1 MGNLSAPASALAAR
15 PTGSGAPAASSSAG
29 ATSLPVLPNEP
40 AVPFVEIE
48 ALRTREFIPAAKEAL
63 TSLIGEQGRG
73 AVLQPVFNWAG
84 RNSLF
89 PLHWGLACCAIEFA
103 AAFGARWD
111 AERFGVVPRSSPRQ
125 CDLLIVNGT
134 VTWKVAHK
142 LVTLYEQ
149 MPEPKWVI
157 AMGNCA
163 TGGGPFRTAYSVV
176 PGVDKLVPV
185 DIYIA
190 GCPPRPEALL
200 DGILKLEDLIRERKE

>member
-1 MGNLSAPASALAAR
+1 MTTPPAQVS
-15 PTGSGAPAASSSAG
+15 PTSKGTPVPPEIPTSSELPM
-29 ATSLPVLPNEP
+29 ATQP

-48 ALRTREFIPAAKEAL
+48 TLRVRQFIPAAKEAL
-63 TSLIGEQGRG
+63 TSLIAEQGQAKVIR
-73 AVLQPVFNWAG
+73 PVFNWAG

-103 AAFGARWD
+103 AGFGARWD

-125 CDLLIVNGT
+125 CDLMIVNGT

-142 LVTLYEQ
+142 LITLYEQ

-185 DIYIA
+185 DVYIA
-190 GCPPRPEALL
+190 GCPPRPEAML
-200 DGILKLEDLIRERKE
+200 DGILRLEQLIRERKE

>member
-1 MGNLSAPASALAAR
+1 MTAAPQTVALTKPAPAE
-15 PTGSGAPAASSSAG
+15 
-29 ATSLPVLPNEP
+29 SLRLEGELPMVGQA
-40 AVPFVEIE
+40 AVPFIEIE
-48 ALRTREFIPAAKEAL
+48 TLRAKEFLPAAREAL
-63 TSLIGEQGRG
+63 SSLILEQGQAKVIR
-73 AVLQPVFNWAG
+73 PVFNWAG

-125 CDLLIVNGT
+125 CDLMIVNGT

-190 GCPPRPEALL
+190 GCPPRPEAML
-200 DGILKLEDLIRERKE
+200 DGILKLEELIRERKE

>member
-1 MGNLSAPASALAAR
+1 VTTPPTEVARPRPPADAFRIEGELPMASA
-15 PTGSGAPAASSSAG
+15 
-29 ATSLPVLPNEP
+29 P

-48 ALRTREFIPAAKEAL
+48 ALRAKEFIPAAREAL
-63 TSLIGEQGRG
+63 SALIKEQGDSKVIR
-73 AVLQPVFNWAG
+73 PVFNWAG

-103 AAFGARWD
+103 AGFGARWD

-142 LVTLYEQ
+142 LITLYEQ
-149 MPEPKWVI
+149 MPDPKWVI

-185 DIYIA
+185 DVYIA
-190 GCPPRPEALL
+190 GCPPRPEAML
-200 DGILKLEDLIRERKE
+200 DGILKLEELIRERKE

>member
-1 MGNLSAPASALAAR
+1 MSGTASPTSIARAA
-15 PTGSGAPAASSSAG
+15 APAATVG
-29 ATSLPVLPNEP
+29 APLPMATEP
-40 AVPFVEIE
+40 GVPFIEIE
-48 ALRTREFIPAAKEAL
+48 TLRAQQFVPAAKEAL
-63 TSLIGEQGRG
+63 GAMIAERG
-73 AVLQPVFNWAG
+73 QEKVMRPVFNWAG

-125 CDLLIVNGT
+125 CDLMIVNGT

-142 LVTLYEQ
+142 LITLYEQ

-176 PGVDKLVPV
+176 PGVDKLIPV
-185 DIYIA
+185 DVYIA
-190 GCPPRPEALL
+190 GCPPRPEAML
-200 DGILKLEDLIRERKE
+200 DGILRLEDLIRERKE

>member
-1 MGNLSAPASALAAR
+1 MSAQTPLPPK
-15 PTGSGAPAASSSAG
+15 PTGPPTPTAPLSDQP
-29 ATSLPVLPNEP
+29 LPVMGQPG
-40 AVPFVEIE
+40 VPFVEIE
-48 ALRTREFIPAAKEAL
+48 TLRAREFIPAAKEAL
-63 TSLIGEQGRG
+63 SSLIKEQAEGKLIR
-73 AVLQPVFNWAG
+73 PVFNWAG

-125 CDLLIVNGT
+125 CDLLVVNGT

-142 LVTLYEQ
+142 LITLYEQ
-149 MPEPKWVI
+149 MPEPKWAI

-176 PGVDKLVPV
+176 PGVDKLIPV
-185 DIYIA
+185 DVYIA
-190 GCPPRPEALL
+190 GCPPRPENLL
-200 DGILKLEDLIRERKE
+200 DGILRLERLIKERGA

>member
-1 MGNLSAPASALAAR
+1 MSGQTPLPAKVPPASAGPSAAIADM
-15 PTGSGAPAASSSAG
+15 PLEVIGQPG
-29 ATSLPVLPNEP
+29 
-40 AVPFVEIE
+40 VPFVEIE
-48 ALRTREFIPAAKEAL
+48 TLRAREFIPAAKEAL
-63 TSLIGEQGRG
+63 TSLLKEQANGKLIR
-73 AVLQPVFNWAG
+73 PVFNWAG

-142 LVTLYEQ
+142 LIALYEQ
-149 MPEPKWVI
+149 MPEPKWAI

-176 PGVDKLVPV
+176 PGVDKLIPV
-185 DIYIA
+185 DVYIA
-190 GCPPRPEALL
+190 GCPPRPENLL
-200 DGILKLEDLIRERKE
+200 DGILRLEQLIKERGA

>member
-1 MGNLSAPASALAAR
+1 MTPPATPAAPARGAN
-15 PTGSGAPAASSSAG
+15 APAAALDLG
-29 ATSLPVLPNEP
+29 TELPMVDQP
-40 AVPFVEIE
+40 AVPFLEIE
-48 ALRTREFIPAAKEAL
+48 TLRAKEFIPAAKEAL
-63 TSLIGEQGRG
+63 GSLIAEQGH
-73 AVLQPVFNWAG
+73 AKVVQPVFNWAG

-125 CDLLIVNGT
+125 CDVMIVNGT

-142 LVTLYEQ
+142 LITLYEQ

-185 DIYIA
+185 DVYIA
-190 GCPPRPEALL
+190 GCPPRPEAML
-200 DGILKLEDLIRERKE
+200 DGILELEKLIRERKE

>member
-1 MGNLSAPASALAAR
+1 VGHLTATPAGTAHPAAPAGASAVPDA
-15 PTGSGAPAASSSAG
+15 
-29 ATSLPVLPNEP
+29 
-40 AVPFVEIE
+40 AVPFLEIE
-48 ALRTREFIPAAKEAL
+48 VLRAKQFIPAAKEAL
-63 TSLIGEQGRG
+63 TSMIAEQGQSKLIR
-73 AVLQPVFNWAG
+73 PVFNWAG

-111 AERFGVVPRSSPRQ
+111 AERFGVLPRSSPRQ
-125 CDLLIVNGT
+125 SDLLIVNGT

-142 LVTLYEQ
+142 LITLYEQ

-185 DIYIA
+185 DVYIA

-200 DGILKLEDLIRERKE
+200 DGILHLEQLIRERKE

>member
-1 MGNLSAPASALAAR
+1 MSSPVPPAAPAKAVAPVA
-15 PTGSGAPAASSSAG
+15 TGEP
-29 ATSLPVLPNEP
+29 LPMAKEP
-40 AVPFVEIE
+40 GVPFIEIE
-48 ALRTREFIPAAKEAL
+48 TLRAREFIPAAKEAL
-63 TSLIGEQGRG
+63 TDLLREQADGKLIR
-73 AVLQPVFNWAG
+73 PVFNWAG

-103 AAFGARWD
+103 SAFGARWD

-142 LVTLYEQ
+142 LITLYEQ

-185 DIYIA
+185 DVYIA

-200 DGILKLEDLIRERKE
+200 EGILQLEKLIRERAE

>member
-1 MGNLSAPASALAAR
+1 MSAASVPKPTVPA
-15 PTGSGAPAASSSAG
+15 GAPAAG
-29 ATSLPVLPNEP
+29 AELPMAHEP

-48 ALRTREFIPAAKEAL
+48 ALRAKEFVPAAKEAL
-63 TSLIGEQGRG
+63 TALIAEQGQQKLIR
-73 AVLQPVFNWAG
+73 PVFNWAG

-125 CDLLIVNGT
+125 CDLMIVNGT

-142 LVTLYEQ
+142 LITLYEQ

-185 DIYIA
+185 DVYIA
-190 GCPPRPEALL
+190 GCPPRPEAML
-200 DGILKLEDLIRERKE
+200 DGILQLEKLIRDRKE

>member
-1 MGNLSAPASALAAR
+1 MSATPVSAPPASKPAADAFR
-15 PTGSGAPAASSSAG
+15 LEGELPMAGAPA
-29 ATSLPVLPNEP
+29 
-40 AVPFVEIE
+40 VPMFEIE
-48 ALRTREFIPAAKEAL
+48 TLRAKEFLPAAREAL
-63 TSLIGEQGRG
+63 SALIKDQSENRVIG
-73 AVLQPVFNWAG
+73 PVFNWAR

-103 AAFGARWD
+103 AGFGARWD

-125 CDLLIVNGT
+125 CDLMIVNGT

-142 LVTLYEQ
+142 LITLYEQ

-190 GCPPRPEALL
+190 GCPPRPEAML
-200 DGILKLEDLIRERKE
+200 DGILKLEELIRERKE

>member
-1 MGNLSAPASALAAR
+1 VTAPPKATAVP
-15 PTGSGAPAASSSAG
+15 PTTKDAVELGA
-29 ATSLPVLPNEP
+29 SLPMASEP
-40 AVPFVEIE
+40 AVPFFEIE
-48 ALRTREFIPAAKEAL
+48 TLRAKEFLPAAREAL
-63 TSLIGEQGRG
+63 TSLIKEQGDAKVIR
-73 AVLQPVFNWAG
+73 PVFNWAG

-103 AAFGARWD
+103 AGFGARWD

-142 LVTLYEQ
+142 LITLYEQ
-149 MPEPKWVI
+149 MPDPKWVI

-185 DIYIA
+185 DVYIA
-190 GCPPRPEALL
+190 GCPPRPEAML
-200 DGILKLEDLIRERKE
+200 DGILKLEELIRERKE

>member
-1 MGNLSAPASALAAR
+1 MSAPEVAAKP
-15 PTGSGAPAASSSAG
+15 PTGE
-29 ATSLPVLPNEP
+29 LPVVTRPG
-40 AVPFVEIE
+40 VPFIEIE
-48 ALRTREFIPAAKEAL
+48 TLRAKEFIPAAKEAL
-63 TSLIGEQGRG
+63 SAMIAERG
-73 AVLQPVFNWAG
+73 KDDLTRPVFNWAG

-125 CDLLIVNGT
+125 CDLMIVNGT

-142 LVTLYEQ
+142 LITLYEQ

-185 DIYIA
+185 DLYIA
-190 GCPPRPEALL
+190 GCPPRPEAML
-200 DGILKLEDLIRERKE
+200 DGILKLEELIRDRKE

>member
-1 MGNLSAPASALAAR
+1 VGGVTTPPALVSVAKPAGPTEPT
-15 PTGSGAPAASSSAG
+15 PTGVPLPMAG
-29 ATSLPVLPNEP
+29 EP
-40 AVPFVEIE
+40 AVPFLEIE
-48 ALRTREFIPAAKEAL
+48 ALRVKEFIPAAKEAL
-63 TSLIGEQGRG
+63 RDLIAEQGQAKLIR
-73 AVLQPVFNWAG
+73 PVFNWAG

-111 AERFGVVPRSSPRQ
+111 AERFGIVPRSSPRQ
-125 CDLLIVNGT
+125 CDLMIVNGT

-142 LVTLYEQ
+142 LITLYEQ

-190 GCPPRPEALL
+190 GCPPRPEAML
-200 DGILKLEDLIRERKE
+200 DGILRLEQLIRERKE

>member
-1 MGNLSAPASALAAR
+1 MSGQAPETSKPLPRTTPDSTPAGDLPLAVVGQ
-15 PTGSGAPAASSSAG
+15 PG
-29 ATSLPVLPNEP
+29 
-40 AVPFVEIE
+40 VPFVEIE
-48 ALRTREFIPAAKEAL
+48 TLRAREFIPAAKEAL
-63 TSLIGEQGRG
+63 SSLLKEQAQGKLIR
-73 AVLQPVFNWAG
+73 PVFNWAG

-142 LVTLYEQ
+142 LIALYEQ
-149 MPEPKWVI
+149 MPEPKWAI

-176 PGVDKLVPV
+176 PGVDKLIPV
-185 DIYIA
+185 DVYIA
-190 GCPPRPEALL
+190 GCPPRPENML
-200 DGILKLEDLIRERKE
+200 DGILRLEQLIKERGE

>member
-1 MGNLSAPASALAAR
+1 MSAP
-15 PTGSGAPAASSSAG
+15 
-29 ATSLPVLPNEP
+29 LPKP
-40 AVPFVEIE
+40 AVPSLPGSPAPAELPVVGQSSVPFFEIE
-48 ALRTREFIPAAKEAL
+48 TLRAEQFIPAAKETLAAL
-63 TSLIGEQGRG
+63 IAEQAQGKMIR
-73 AVLQPVFNWAG
+73 PVFNWAG

-134 VTWKVAHK
+134 VTWKVSHK
-142 LVTLYEQ
+142 LITLYEQ

-185 DIYIA
+185 DLYIA

-200 DGILKLEDLIRERKE
+200 DGILKLEELIRERGE

>member
-1 MGNLSAPASALAAR
+1 MGRLTASPAQA
-15 PTGSGAPAASSSAG
+15 APAAKTPTGGFSIG
-29 ATSLPVLPNEP
+29 EELPMATQPL
-40 AVPFVEIE
+40 VPFVEIE
-48 ALRTREFIPAAKEAL
+48 ALRVKEFIPAAKEAL
-63 TSLIGEQGRG
+63 SSLIAEQGQAKVIR
-73 AVLQPVFNWAG
+73 PVFNWAG

-111 AERFGVVPRSSPRQ
+111 AERFGVVARSSPRQ
-125 CDLLIVNGT
+125 ADLMIVNGT

-142 LVTLYEQ
+142 LITLYEQ

-185 DIYIA
+185 DVYIA

-200 DGILKLEDLIRERKE
+200 DGILKLEQLIRERKE

>member
-1 MGNLSAPASALAAR
+1 MSGQAPVPAR
-15 PTGSGAPAASSSAG
+15 PVVPSPLPAAAADMPLEVIG
-29 ATSLPVLPNEP
+29 QPG
-40 AVPFVEIE
+40 VPFVEIE
-48 ALRTREFIPAAKEAL
+48 TLRAREFIPAAKEAL
-63 TSLIGEQGRG
+63 SSLLKEQAEGKLIR
-73 AVLQPVFNWAG
+73 PVFNWAG

-142 LVTLYEQ
+142 LIALYEQ
-149 MPEPKWVI
+149 MPEPKWAI

-176 PGVDKLVPV
+176 PGVDKLIPV

-190 GCPPRPEALL
+190 GCPPRPENML
-200 DGILKLEDLIRERKE
+200 DGILRLEQLIKERGD

>member
-1 MGNLSAPASALAAR
+1 MSGQTPVPPKAVL
-15 PTGSGAPAASSSAG
+15 PTAVAG
-29 ATSLPVLPNEP
+29 AIADMPLEVIGQPG
-40 AVPFVEIE
+40 VPFVEIE
-48 ALRTREFIPAAKEAL
+48 TLRAREFIPAAKEAL
-63 TSLIGEQGRG
+63 SSLLKEQAEEKLIR
-73 AVLQPVFNWAG
+73 PVFNWAG

-142 LVTLYEQ
+142 LIALFEQ
-149 MPEPKWVI
+149 MPEPKWAI

-176 PGVDKLVPV
+176 PGVDKLIPV
-185 DIYIA
+185 DVYIA
-190 GCPPRPEALL
+190 GCPPRPENML
-200 DGILKLEDLIRERKE
+200 DGILQLERLIKERGE

>member
-1 MGNLSAPASALAAR
+1 MGRLSGSSAR
-15 PTGSGAPAASSSAG
+15 PQAVPRSDAG
-29 ATSLPVLPNEP
+29 AAEP
-40 AVPFVEIE
+40 TPSSPPSEPGVPFLEIE
-48 ALRTREFIPAAKEAL
+48 TLRAREFLPAAKEAL
-63 TSLIGEQGRG
+63 TALIAEKGQASLVRPI
-73 AVLQPVFNWAG
+73 FNWAG

-134 VTWKVAHK
+134 VTWKVAHR
-142 LVTLYEQ
+142 LITLYEQ

-185 DIYIA
+185 DVYIA
-190 GCPPRPEALL
+190 GCPPRPEAML
-200 DGILKLEDLIRERKE
+200 DGILRLEQLIQERKE

>member
-1 MGNLSAPASALAAR
+1 MSVPATAAV
-15 PTGSGAPAASSSAG
+15 APAATKAAPPLTETEIPLVNG
-29 ATSLPVLPNEP
+29 PG
-40 AVPFVEIE
+40 VPFVEIE
-48 ALRTREFIPAAKEAL
+48 TLRAREFIPQAKEAL
-63 TSLIGEQGRG
+63 SSLLREQMEGKLLR
-73 AVLQPVFNWAG
+73 PVFNWAG

-142 LVTLYEQ
+142 LITLYEQ

-200 DGILKLEDLIRERKE
+200 DGILQLEELIRRRGE

>member
-1 MGNLSAPASALAAR
+1 MSSASLPPKTTGPGPAAPS
-15 PTGSGAPAASSSAG
+15 PTGVE
-29 ATSLPVLPNEP
+29 LPMVTAP
-40 AVPFVEIE
+40 AVPFLEIE
-48 ALRTREFIPAAKEAL
+48 AVRAKEFVPAAKEAL
-63 TSLIGEQGRG
+63 TALIAEQGQQKLIR
-73 AVLQPVFNWAG
+73 PVFNWAG

-111 AERFGVVPRSSPRQ
+111 AERFGVLPRSSPRQ
-125 CDLLIVNGT
+125 CDLMIVNGT

-149 MPEPKWVI
+149 IPEPKWVI

-185 DIYIA
+185 DVYIA
-190 GCPPRPEALL
+190 GCPPRPEAML
-200 DGILKLEDLIRERKE
+200 DGILRLENLIRERKE

>member
-1 MGNLSAPASALAAR
+1 MTSSSPLPPKPVAATAPVGSAL
-15 PTGSGAPAASSSAG
+15 
-29 ATSLPVLPNEP
+29 PVVSEA
-40 AVPFVEIE
+40 AVPFLEIE
-48 ALRTREFIPAAKEAL
+48 TLRAREFIPSAKEAL
-63 TSLIGEQGRG
+63 TASIAEQTQDRL
-73 AVLQPVFNWAG
+73 VRPVFNWAG

-125 CDLLIVNGT
+125 CDLMIVNGT

-149 MPEPKWVI
+149 IPEPKWVI

-185 DIYIA
+185 DVYIA

-200 DGILKLEDLIRERKE
+200 DGILRLEQLIKDRHE

>member
-1 MGNLSAPASALAAR
+1 MTTPANQVAPVK
-15 PTGSGAPAASSSAG
+15 PTGAEAFKLEGELPMAG
-29 ATSLPVLPNEP
+29 QA
-40 AVPFVEIE
+40 AVPLIEIE
-48 ALRTREFIPAAKEAL
+48 TLRAREFIPAARETLSAL
-63 TSLIGEQGRG
+63 IKEQGEGR
-73 AVLQPVFNWAG
+73 VIRPVFNWAG

-103 AAFGARWD
+103 AGFGARWD

-125 CDLLIVNGT
+125 CDLMIVNGT

-142 LVTLYEQ
+142 LITLYEQ

-185 DIYIA
+185 DVYIA
-190 GCPPRPEALL
+190 GCPPRPEAML
-200 DGILKLEDLIRERKE
+200 DGILKLEELIRERKE

>member
-1 MGNLSAPASALAAR
+1 MGDMSAPAK
-15 PTGSGAPAASSSAG
+15 PEVPAVG
-29 ATSLPVLPNEP
+29 TPVPGELPMVDQP

-48 ALRTREFIPAAKEAL
+48 GLRTEQFIPAAKEAL
-63 TSLIGEQGRG
+63 TSLIAEQAQGKLIR
-73 AVLQPVFNWAG
+73 PVFNWAG

-103 AAFGARWD
+103 SAFGARFD

-142 LVTLYEQ
+142 LITLYEQ

-185 DIYIA
+185 DVYIA

-200 DGILKLEDLIRERKE
+200 DGILKLEELIRERAE

>member
-1 MGNLSAPASALAAR
+1 MTTPSAQLATAKPLPAEGFRLDAELR
-15 PTGSGAPAASSSAG
+15 MAG
-29 ATSLPVLPNEP
+29 EA
-40 AVPFVEIE
+40 AVPFIEIE
-48 ALRTREFIPAAKEAL
+48 TLRAKEFLPAAREAL
-63 TSLIGEQGRG
+63 SSLLLEQGQAKVIR
-73 AVLQPVFNWAG
+73 PVFNWAG

-111 AERFGVVPRSSPRQ
+111 AERFGIVPRSSPRQ
-125 CDLLIVNGT
+125 CDLMIVNGT

-142 LVTLYEQ
+142 LITLYEQ

-190 GCPPRPEALL
+190 GCPPRPEAML
-200 DGILKLEDLIRERKE
+200 DGILKLEELIRERKE

>member
-1 MGNLSAPASALAAR
+1 MTTPPSELVAPKP
-15 PTGSGAPAASSSAG
+15 PTKESFRLEGDLPMAG
-29 ATSLPVLPNEP
+29 QA
-40 AVPFVEIE
+40 AVPFIEIE
-48 ALRTREFIPAAKEAL
+48 TLRAKEFIPAAREAL
-63 TSLIGEQGRG
+63 SALILEQGQ
-73 AVLQPVFNWAG
+73 AKVLRPVFNWAG

-125 CDLLIVNGT
+125 SDLMIVNGT

-142 LVTLYEQ
+142 LITLYEQ

-185 DIYIA
+185 DVYIA
-190 GCPPRPEALL
+190 GCPPRPEAMLH
-200 DGILKLEDLIRERKE
+200 GILMLEDLIRERKE

>member
-1 MGNLSAPASALAAR
+1 MTSPPAQLAPSK
-15 PTGSGAPAASSSAG
+15 PTPAEG
-29 ATSLPVLPNEP
+29 LRLEGELPMVGQA
-40 AVPFVEIE
+40 AVPFIEIE
-48 ALRTREFIPAAKEAL
+48 TLRAKEFLPTAREAL
-63 TSLIGEQGRG
+63 SSLIAEQGQAKVIR
-73 AVLQPVFNWAG
+73 PVFNWAG

-125 CDLLIVNGT
+125 CDLMIVNGT

-142 LVTLYEQ
+142 LITLYEQ

-190 GCPPRPEALL
+190 GCPPRPEAML
-200 DGILKLEDLIRERKE
+200 DGILKLEELIRERKE

>member
-1 MGNLSAPASALAAR
+1 M
-15 PTGSGAPAASSSAG
+15 TPAAAPPSPPVAKSMTLPSESLRLEGDLPMAG
-29 ATSLPVLPNEP
+29 QA

-48 ALRTREFIPAAKEAL
+48 ALRAREFIPAAKEAL
-63 TSLIGEQGRG
+63 GSLVSQRGRD

-111 AERFGVVPRSSPRQ
+111 AERFGVIARSSPRQ
-125 CDLLIVNGT
+125 CDLMIVNGT

-142 LVTLYEQ
+142 LITLYEQ

-185 DIYIA
+185 DVYIA

-200 DGILKLEDLIRERKE
+200 DGILTLEKLIRERKE

>member
-1 MGNLSAPASALAAR
+1 MGGVTTASSPA
-15 PTGSGAPAASSSAG
+15 GVPAAAA
-29 ATSLPVLPNEP
+29 ATGPATEP
-40 AVPFVEIE
+40 AVPFLEIE
-48 ALRTREFIPAAKEAL
+48 TLRAREFIPAAKEAL
-63 TSLIGEQGRG
+63 ASRISEEAQDRLLR
-73 AVLQPVFNWAG
+73 PVFNWAG

-142 LVTLYEQ
+142 LITLYEQ

-185 DIYIA
+185 DVYIA
-190 GCPPRPEALL
+190 GCPPRPEAML
-200 DGILKLEDLIRERKE
+200 DGILKLETLIKERGE

>member
-1 MGNLSAPASALAAR
+1 MSSPAATAPAPAS
-15 PTGSGAPAASSSAG
+15 PK
-29 ATSLPVLPNEP
+29 ATSPLLETEIPLVGGPS
-40 AVPFVEIE
+40 VPFVEIE
-48 ALRTREFIPAAKEAL
+48 TLRAREFIPQAKEAL
-63 TSLIGEQGRG
+63 SSLMREQLEGKLLR
-73 AVLQPVFNWAG
+73 PVFNWAG

-142 LVTLYEQ
+142 LITLYEQ

-200 DGILKLEDLIRERKE
+200 DGILQLEALIRRRGE

>member
-1 MGNLSAPASALAAR
+1 MGRLSAASVPPPTPGPASA
-15 PTGSGAPAASSSAG
+15 SAVAEELVPG
-29 ATSLPVLPNEP
+29 PVREP
-40 AVPFVEIE
+40 GVPFVEIE
-48 ALRTREFIPAAKEAL
+48 AVRAKEFVPAAKEAL
-63 TSLIGEQGRG
+63 TDLIAEQGQQKLIR
-73 AVLQPVFNWAG
+73 PVFNWAG

-125 CDLLIVNGT
+125 CDLMIVNGT

-185 DIYIA
+185 DVYIA
-190 GCPPRPEALL
+190 GCPPRPEAML
-200 DGILKLEDLIRERKE
+200 DGILQLEKLIRERKE

>member
-1 MGNLSAPASALAAR
+1 MSTPAVAPPKVADAEAPL
-15 PTGSGAPAASSSAG
+15 GAE
-29 ATSLPVLPNEP
+29 LPMADKA

-48 ALRTREFIPAAKEAL
+48 ALRAKEFIPVAKEAL
-63 TSLIGEQGRG
+63 TSLIKEQADAQGPRRI
-73 AVLQPVFNWAG
+73 FNWAG

-103 AAFGARWD
+103 AAFSARHD

-142 LVTLYEQ
+142 LITLYEQ

-190 GCPPRPEALL
+190 GCPPRPEAML
-200 DGILKLEDLIRERKE
+200 DGILKLEDLIRERHE

>member
-1 MGNLSAPASALAAR
+1 MSGQAPIPAKPVAPSPL
-15 PTGSGAPAASSSAG
+15 PAAAADMPLEVIG
-29 ATSLPVLPNEP
+29 QPG
-40 AVPFVEIE
+40 VPFVEIE
-48 ALRTREFIPAAKEAL
+48 TLRAREFIPAAKEAL
-63 TSLIGEQGRG
+63 SSLLKEQAEGKLIR
-73 AVLQPVFNWAG
+73 PVFNWAG

-142 LVTLYEQ
+142 LIALYEQ
-149 MPEPKWVI
+149 MPEPKWAI

-176 PGVDKLVPV
+176 PGVDKLIPV

-190 GCPPRPEALL
+190 GCPPRPENML
-200 DGILKLEDLIRERKE
+200 DGILRLEQLIKERGD

>member
-1 MGNLSAPASALAAR
+1 LSAQTPLPPK
-15 PTGSGAPAASSSAG
+15 PTGPPTPAAPLSDQP
-29 ATSLPVLPNEP
+29 LPVMGQPG
-40 AVPFVEIE
+40 VPFVEIE
-48 ALRTREFIPAAKEAL
+48 TLRAREFIPAAKEAL
-63 TSLIGEQGRG
+63 SSLIKEQAEGKLIR
-73 AVLQPVFNWAG
+73 PVFNWAG

-125 CDLLIVNGT
+125 CDLLVVNGT

-142 LVTLYEQ
+142 LITLYEQ
-149 MPEPKWVI
+149 MPEPKWAI

-176 PGVDKLVPV
+176 PGVDKLIPV
-185 DIYIA
+185 DVYIA
-190 GCPPRPEALL
+190 GCPPRPENLL
-200 DGILKLEDLIRERKE
+200 DGILRLERLIKERGA